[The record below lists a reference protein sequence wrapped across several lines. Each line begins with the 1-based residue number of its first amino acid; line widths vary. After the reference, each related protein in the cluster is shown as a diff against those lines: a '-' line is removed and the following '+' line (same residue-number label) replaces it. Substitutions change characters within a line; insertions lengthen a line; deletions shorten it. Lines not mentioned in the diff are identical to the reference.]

1 MVGRGRPPAGLFGLG
16 KVPIILR
23 RNVFAVATTS
33 GRSVLVFHS
42 RPRGNETADA
52 DGAAKARDAMMTRAG
67 STP

>member
-1 MVGRGRPPAGLFGLG
+1 MAGRGRPPAALFGPG
-16 KVPIILR
+16 KMPIILR

-33 GRSVLVFHS
+33 GRGVLVFHS

-52 DGAAKARDAMMTRAG
+52 DGAAEICDAMIERAS